1 MRPGVSALSIPLVAV
16 VFGIVKRLLVGR
28 PMHSDRLGHTLLPKK
43 IALPVFASDAL
54 SSVAYATEEILL
66 VLSVGGIAFIHYAPY
81 LAAAVAVLMLVVVA
95 SYRQNVHA
103 YPSGGGDYEVAT
115 TNLGPRVG
123 LAVASA
129 LMVDYTLTV
138 AVSVSSGVANL
149 ASALPALNR
158 HVTLIAVL
166 VVAVIAL
173 LNLRGVRES
182 GTAFA
187 IPTYCFI
194 GVVGLMIAWGATRLS
209 LGHQLHAESAGYQFK
224 SVQTFGGLA
233 LIFLL
238 LRAFSSGCTALTGV
252 EAISNGVP
260 AFRKPKSRNAA
271 TTLALL
277 GIIAVS
283 MFGGVTAL
291 ALASHVHA
299 AVPQDLVGLS
309 SGQVPRTV
317 IAQVGRAVF
326 GGSSLLFYLLQ
337 FVTALILVLAAN
349 TAFNGFPVL
358 ASILSRDGYMPRQL
372 HTRGDRLAFSNG
384 ILLLAGFA
392 ILLII
397 VFDASPTRL
406 IQLYIIGVFV
416 SFVCSQTGMIRHW
429 NRSLRV
435 TTDSRARRH
444 MMRIRVIN
452 TIGACF
458 TAVVLVIVLV
468 TKFASGA
475 WIVVV
480 AMPVIWLTMRG
491 IGRHYAS
498 VAHELAAP
506 EDHAITLPASNR
518 AIVLVSKLHLPTLRA
533 LAYAQA
539 TQPSYLEAV
548 TVDVDEAETGVL
560 REQWDRAGITMPL
573 TVVASPY
580 REFTRA
586 VTDYVKR
593 LRRESPRD
601 IITVYIPEY
610 VLGHW
615 WEQILHNQS
624 ALRLKTRLLLLPGVV
639 VASVP
644 YQLRSSARL
653 AHSAAKPEA
662 QWGTRAVAPQDAA
675 TGPGTGGT
683 AGPGTAGTAAPGTGG
698 TAASGTAGTVA
709 SGTGG
714 RAAAAAG
721 EAAGG
726 ERDEQAAI
734 RRGGQEAERGTG
746 GPAQGDGGRIRAASR
761 RAWPLRRLTAQP
773 EALHAEELQAQITEA
788 SAKPIAECGDREVA
802 DVAGTLRTVTLRPRG
817 ASLTMEADLW
827 DGTGAVTLVWLGRRN
842 IPGIQPGRRI
852 IAHGRVTHIKGER
865 TIFNPTYELRPRGD

>member
-1 MRPGVSALSIPLVAV
+1 M
-16 VFGIVKRLLVGR
+16 VFGIAKRVLVGR
-28 PMHSDRLGHTLLPKK
+28 PMQSNRLGHTLLPKR

-54 SSVAYATEEILL
+54 SSVAYATEEILI
-66 VLSVGGIAFIHYAPY
+66 VLSVGGIALFSYTPWIA
-81 LAAAVAVLMLVVVA
+81 LAVGVLMLVVVA

-103 YPSGGGDYEVAT
+103 YPSGGGDYEVAS
-115 TNLGPRVG
+115 TNLGQRVG

-138 AVSVSSGVANL
+138 AVSVSAGVANL
-149 ASALPALNR
+149 ASAFPGLSPD
-158 HVTLIAVL
+158 VTLIAVL
-166 VVAVIAL
+166 VVTAIAL
-173 LNLRGVRES
+173 INLRGVRES

-194 GVVGLMIAWGATRLS
+194 GVVTLMIVWGAIRLG
-209 LGHQLHAESAGYQFK
+209 LGHHLRAESAVYHPPAHQY
-224 SVQTFGGLA
+224 GGL
-233 LIFLL
+233 LLLFLL

-260 AFRKPKSRNAA
+260 AFRKPKSKNAA

-277 GIIAVS
+277 GGIAVS
-283 MFGGVTAL
+283 MFAGVTAL
-291 ALASHVHA
+291 ALISHVH
-299 AVPQDLVGLS
+299 VCPTSSQCIGLPQ
-309 SGQVPRTV
+309 GQAQPTV
-317 IAQVGRAVF
+317 IAQVGSAVF
-326 GGSSLLFYLLQ
+326 GGASPLFYLLSL
-337 FVTALILVLAAN
+337 VTALILVLAAN

-746 GPAQGDGGRIRAASR
+746 
-761 RAWPLRRLTAQP
+761 
-773 EALHAEELQAQITEA
+773 
-788 SAKPIAECGDREVA
+788 
-802 DVAGTLRTVTLRPRG
+802 
-817 ASLTMEADLW
+817 
-827 DGTGAVTLVWLGRRN
+827 
-842 IPGIQPGRRI
+842 
-852 IAHGRVTHIKGER
+852 
-865 TIFNPTYELRPRGD
+865 